1 MTEVELS
8 QRIAPSAAAR
18 ILSVSTQHL
27 RRLAEG
33 GALNP
38 VMTDLG
44 RLFDRG
50 EVERLA
56 AERASR

>member
-1 MTEVELS
+1 MTEVELAA
-8 QRIAPSAAAR
+8 RICPSVAAR
-18 ILSVSTQHL
+18 ILAVSTQHL

-56 AERASR
+56 EERASR